1 MESSREPDFLP
12 HDGPL
17 REDVGRL
24 GAMVG
29 RMLAEQG
36 GNVFFE
42 RVEQVRTAAIR
53 RRREGAPVTDLAD
66 SLAGLDAEHA
76 EALAR
81 AFATYFQ
88 AVNTAERVHR
98 IRRRRDYQRA
108 GGAPQP
114 ESLLDVLGR
123 LKAQGVGPEELLDW
137 LEKLWIEPVFTA
149 HPTEAVRRSLLEK
162 EQAVVRSLI
171 ENFDPTRTP
180 QERKED
186 DDRIYMALSSGWQ
199 TAEAS
204 PVRPTVQDEHHHVGF
219 YLANPLYRIVPALYE
234 SLAEALQKVYGVAAR
249 LPQLLGFA
257 TWVGGDMD
265 GNPNV
270 GADTIAASLATQR
283 AHVIEHYLADVAG
296 LARLLSQTDGRVA
309 VSAALQ
315 QRLADY
321 RVRFPQ
327 AAAKI
332 RPRHADM
339 PYRCLLTLIGAR
351 LEASLDDDH
360 AEGYGSVA
368 ELLDDLQLIAD
379 SLVGHHGLHAGAYAV
394 QRLMRRV
401 RTFGLHLARLDVR
414 QDSQVHDDAL
424 AALQD
429 DPNWHERAPEER
441 VRRLQPYADG
451 GQVFAGSDDENAV
464 TMHAVFRELG
474 VARVRYGAG
483 AIGLYIISM
492 ARTAADVLAVLA
504 LARYGGLAESPLL
517 PSEERAARMQE
528 VEQCLERL
536 PRAGVRGRVGA
547 EADSE
552 RVSISGPASTRPSS
566 SPAGHLLPQGEKGA
580 SHPALQNVPLDI
592 APLFETVDDLKNAP
606 ATLRALLD
614 DPVYRQHLVAR
625 GDQQWVMLGYSDSG
639 KDGGTLASRWGLQRA
654 QVELLEVAHA
664 AGIQLA
670 FFHGRGGSASR
681 GGARIAPA
689 LMSSPR
695 GSVAGVLRVTE
706 QGEVIHRKYGI
717 RALALRN
724 LEQTVGAVLS
734 ASLRPREDEPREG
747 RWRAQMD
754 MLSASSRQTYRAFV
768 DHPHFVDYFR
778 AATPID
784 VIERMTLGSRPSSR
798 RSMRGVQD
806 LRAIPWVFAWTQCRS
821 ILPGWYGL
829 GSALEQGV
837 HEFGE
842 EAMIEMAND
851 WPFFSN
857 MLDDVEMVL
866 AKSDLDIAE
875 AFSRLS
881 GPLHDELFGRI
892 SGEFASTRRW
902 LLRLKGHE
910 VLLQDAPRLAASIR
924 LRNPYVDPMSLLQV
938 DLLQRW
944 RAGDRS
950 DDALL
955 QALVACVNGVSQ
967 GLQNTG

>member
-1 MESSREPDFLP
+1 MEINREPDFLP

-17 REDVGRL
+17 REDVSRL

-29 RMLAEQG
+29 KMLAEQDG
-36 GNVFFE
+36 QAFFE

-53 RRREGAPVTDLAD
+53 RRHERESVGGLAD

-98 IRRRRDYQRA
+98 IRRRRDYQRE
-108 GGAPQP
+108 GDAPQP
-114 ESLLDVLGR
+114 ESLLDVLGQ
-123 LKAQGVGPEELLDW
+123 LKAQGVGAEELLGW
-137 LEKLWIEPVFTA
+137 LDRLWIEPVFTA

-162 EQAVVRSLI
+162 EQAIVASLV
-171 ENFDPTRTP
+171 ENFDPERTP

-234 SLAEALQKVYGVAAR
+234 SLAQALQSVYGVAVE

-257 TWVGGDMD
+257 NWVGGDMD

-283 AHVIEHYLADVAG
+283 AHVIEHYLADVAV
-296 LARLLSQTDGRVA
+296 LARLLSQTESRVA
-309 VSAALQ
+309 VSPKLL
-315 QRLADY
+315 QRLDDY

-332 RPRHADM
+332 RPRHEDM
-339 PYRCLLTLIGAR
+339 PYRGLLTLIGAR
-351 LEASLDDDH
+351 LEASLDDTH
-360 AEGYGSVA
+360 AEGYSSMP
-368 ELLDDLQLIAD
+368 ELLGDLQLISD
-379 SLVGHHGLHAGAYAV
+379 SLVEHQGLHAGAYAV
-394 QRLMRRV
+394 QRLIRRV

-424 AALQD
+424 AALQSD
-429 DPNWHERAPEER
+429 AQWHEHAPEER
-441 VRRLQPYADG
+441 AQRLQSYAS
-451 GQVFAGSDDENAV
+451 GSESFSGSTDESAE
-464 TMHAVFRELG
+464 TMRAVFEALG
-474 VARVRYGAG
+474 TARKRYGSG
-483 AIGLYIISM
+483 AVGLYIISM

-504 LARYGGLAESPLL
+504 LARYGGLTVE
-517 PSEERAARMQE
+517 ARTD
-528 VEQCLERL
+528 
-536 PRAGVRGRVGA
+536 GG
-547 EADSE
+547 S
-552 RVSISGPASTRPSS
+552 SASTGPSPQS
-566 SPAGHLLPQGEKGA
+566 SPRGGEAAIAKD
-580 SHPALQNVPLDI
+580 HVPLDI

-606 ATLRALLD
+606 ATLRALLA
-614 DPVYRQHLVAR
+614 DPVYRQHLASR
-625 GDQQWVMLGYSDSG
+625 KDQQWVMLGYSDSG

-654 QVELLEVAHA
+654 QVELLEVARSS
-664 AGIQLA
+664 GIELA

-681 GGARIAPA
+681 GGARITPA

-724 LEQTVGAVLS
+724 LEQTVGAVLR
-734 ASLRPREDEPREG
+734 ASLRPRENEPREP
-747 RWRAQMD
+747 RWREQMD
-754 MLSASSRQTYRAFV
+754 QLSADSRKTYRVFV

-778 AATPID
+778 SATPID

-829 GSALEQGV
+829 GSALEKGV
-837 HEFGE
+837 EVFGKP
-842 EAMIEMAND
+842 AMKEMAND
-851 WPFFSN
+851 WLFFSN

-866 AKSDLDIAE
+866 AKTDLDIAE
-875 AFSRLS
+875 AFSTLS
-881 GPLHDELFGRI
+881 GPLHEELFGLIR
-892 SGEFASTRRW
+892 SEFDRTHHW
-902 LLRLKGHE
+902 LLKLKGHD
-910 VLLQDAPRLAASIR
+910 VLLQDSPRLAASIR

-944 RAGDRS
+944 RAGDRE
-950 DDALL
+950 DDSLL